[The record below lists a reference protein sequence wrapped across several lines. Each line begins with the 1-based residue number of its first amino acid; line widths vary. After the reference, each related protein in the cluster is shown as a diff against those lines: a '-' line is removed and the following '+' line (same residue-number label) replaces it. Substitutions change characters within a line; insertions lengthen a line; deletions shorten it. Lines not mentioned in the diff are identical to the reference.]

1 MGYTTDFYGQFEF
14 NKPLEPWLVEYVEKF
29 CQTRRMKRDN
39 EKIKELYPKWKD
51 MCLNGELGTDGEY
64 FVGGTGFYG
73 QDRDLSIL
81 EYNCPAS
88 TQPELWCQW
97 VVTEDGNYLEWDGGE
112 KFYSYVE
119 WLKYMIKNF
128 FAPFGYVLNGE
139 VGFQGEGS
147 DDLGVIYV
155 NDNKVTVEYGICV
168 NSISSISD
176 ETLINE
182 LIKRGYKVGK

>member
-1 MGYTTDFYGQFEF
+1 MFP
-14 NKPLEPWLVEYVEKF
+14 NW
-29 CQTRRMKRDN
+29 
-39 EKIKELYPKWKD
+39 KEL
-51 MCLNGELGTDGEY
+51 CLNGNLGTDGEY
-64 FVGGTGFYG
+64 FVGGAGFYG
-73 QDRDLSIL
+73 QDRDQSIL

-112 KFYSYVE
+112 KFYSYVA
-119 WLKYMIKNF
+119 WLEYMIKNF
-128 FAPFGYVLNGE
+128 FDPFEYVLNGE
-139 VGFQGEGS
+139 VGFQGEDS